1 MPVVRV
7 QGDGGG
13 GEGEA
18 EGLAGGRALGGLS
31 PDVAR
36 VANNLTLSDHVGRF
50 VAGQLANQFQ
60 NENLADALKGTNA
73 IMISGSWG

>member
-13 GEGEA
+13 GEGE
-18 EGLAGGRALGGLS
+18 GLTGAAGAAAFS
-31 PDVAR
+31 PEVAR

-50 VAGQLANQFQ
+50 IAGQLANQYQ
-60 NENLADALKGTNA
+60 NENLADVLKGRNQ

>member
-13 GEGEA
+13 GGDA
-18 EGLAGGRALGGLS
+18 EGLSGLS
-31 PDVAR
+31 RTSSLSPEVAR
-36 VANNLTLSDHVGRF
+36 VATNLTLADHVGRF
-50 VAGQLANQFQ
+50 IAGEVASQFQ
-60 NENLADALKGTNA
+60 DENLADTLKGKNQ

>member
-13 GEGEA
+13 DA
-18 EGLAGGRALGGLS
+18 EGLRDLGGTSALS
-31 PDVAR
+31 PEVAR
-36 VANNLTLSDHVGRF
+36 VATNLTLADHVGRF
-50 VAGQLANQFQ
+50 IAGEVASQFQ
-60 NENLADALKGTNA
+60 NENLADTLKGKNQ

>member
-13 GEGEA
+13 GEA
-18 EGLAGGRALGGLS
+18 EGLAGAGAGGLAALS

-60 NENLADALKGTNA
+60 NENLADALKGRNA